1 MLLAGTEDNLI
12 PSAIAADMQTKLINA
27 QLTVFDG
34 AEHSGERYMPSE
46 YAKTIMKLGNG
57 KPAIELR
64 T

>member
-1 MLLAGTEDNLI
+1 
-12 PSAIAADMQTKLINA
+12 MQTKLINA